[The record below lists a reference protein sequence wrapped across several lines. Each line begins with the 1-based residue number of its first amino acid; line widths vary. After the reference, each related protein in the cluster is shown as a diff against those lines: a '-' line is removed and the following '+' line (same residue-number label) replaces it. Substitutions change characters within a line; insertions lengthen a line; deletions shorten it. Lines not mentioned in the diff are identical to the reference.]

1 MPTKIEPRNRL
12 GWPDLGEL
20 WRFRELLGVLTLRDI
35 KVRYKRA
42 SIGIAWAFL
51 QPFLTLIVFT
61 LIFGK
66 MAKMPSEGLPYAV
79 FAMAGLLPWQL
90 FSRAL
95 TQASSSLV
103 SMQGMMTKTY
113 FPRLIAPLSE
123 ILACLPD
130 FFISLVLLAGL
141 MAWYE
146 VVPGYAALLLPLF
159 ILLAVITSLSLAL
172 LLAALNIEYRDVQF
186 ALPFLAQL
194 WMYATPVVYSINSVP
209 EQWRWLIALNP
220 MTPVVE
226 GFRWALLG
234 KPWILSPIDI
244 TISLASVIL
253 FLVIGLRYFD
263 KVQRTFADRV

>member
-1 MPTKIEPRNRL
+1 M
-12 GWPDLGEL
+12 
-20 WRFRELLGVLTLRDI
+20 LTIRDI

-42 SIGIAWAFL
+42 SIGIAWAFI
-51 QPFLTLIVFT
+51 QPFLTLVVFT

-66 MAKMPSEGLPYAV
+66 LARVPSENLPYAV

-90 FSRAL
+90 FARAL

-130 FFISLVLLAGL
+130 FFISMVLLAFV
-141 MAWYE
+141 MAWYG
-146 VVPGYAALLLPLF
+146 VVPGYGVLLLPLL

-172 LLAALNIEYRDVQF
+172 WLAALNIEYRDVQF
-186 ALPFLAQL
+186 ALPFIAQL
-194 WMYATPVVYSINSVP
+194 WMYVTPVVYSLTSVP
-209 EQWRWLIALNP
+209 EQWRWLVALNP
-220 MTPVVE
+220 MTAVVE
-226 GFRWALLG
+226 GFRWVLLG
-234 KPWILSPIDI
+234 KPWVLSPIDFSVS
-244 TISLASVIL
+244 TLSVIF
-253 FLVIGLRYFD
+253 FLVTGLRYFD